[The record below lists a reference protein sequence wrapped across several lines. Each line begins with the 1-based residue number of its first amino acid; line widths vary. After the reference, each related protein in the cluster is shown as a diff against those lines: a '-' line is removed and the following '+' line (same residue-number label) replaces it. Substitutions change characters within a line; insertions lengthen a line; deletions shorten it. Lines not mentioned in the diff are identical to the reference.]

1 MTYATP
7 DIVSTSRGGAAVWDI
22 FPVTATNHLRAFLNS
37 TSSSNIDDP
46 VMRQQFYIPT
56 PQLQQLQEEY
66 HITPWRIY
74 QNPGD
79 AVFIPAG
86 CAHQVCNLSSCI
98 KVACDFVSPH
108 CISRCRDLIEGT
120 RRLAEIRGGKKEDVL
135 QLKTMMMCAWEE
147 MGRWEKLA
155 FLKAEDNGV
164 EEEGVQAKEM

>member
-7 DIVSTSRGGAAVWDI
+7 NEASASRGGAAVWDI
-22 FPVTATNHLRAFLNS
+22 FPVTATNHLRTFLKRAS
-37 TSSSNIDDP
+37 YYDIDDP
-46 VMRQQFYIPT
+46 VMRQQFYIST
-56 PQLQQLQEEY
+56 PQLAQLREEH

-108 CISRCRDLIEGT
+108 CISRCRDLMEGT
-120 RRLAEIRGGKKEDVL
+120 RRLAGIRGGKKEDVL

-147 MGRWEKLA
+147 MGRWEKQA
-155 FLKAEDNGV
+155 SSK
-164 EEEGVQAKEM
+164 AKEEKEGNGQMEGL